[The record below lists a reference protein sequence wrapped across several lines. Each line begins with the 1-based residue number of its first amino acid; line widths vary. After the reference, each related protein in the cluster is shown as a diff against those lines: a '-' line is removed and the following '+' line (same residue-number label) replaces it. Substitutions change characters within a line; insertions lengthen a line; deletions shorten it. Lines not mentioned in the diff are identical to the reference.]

1 MKNERL
7 KELME
12 QKKNNLVTPLDQ
24 EKYQIVTEL
33 FKSDDC
39 FFKMKM
45 ETAFGILDFLGVK
58 EDEALTLYQELI
70 SQEVYQKVVP
80 KQRLGISPKRK

>member
-24 EKYQIVTEL
+24 KKYQVVDEL
-33 FKSDDC
+33 FKNDDC
-39 FFKMKM
+39 FLK
-45 ETAFGILDFLGVK
+45 
-58 EDEALTLYQELI
+58 
-70 SQEVYQKVVP
+70 
-80 KQRLGISPKRK
+80 